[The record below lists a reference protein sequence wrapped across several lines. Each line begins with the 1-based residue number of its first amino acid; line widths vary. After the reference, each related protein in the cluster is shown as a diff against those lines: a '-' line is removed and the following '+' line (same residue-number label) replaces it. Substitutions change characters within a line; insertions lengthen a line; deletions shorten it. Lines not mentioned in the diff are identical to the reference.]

1 MKKKSKR
8 WLTILIVAFLGII
21 GLNFGHVH
29 ADDDDDYK
37 INQMDVD
44 VIILPNGDAEV
55 TRSVLYDFENDF
67 HGVYY
72 RQELPGKG
80 ASGISVDLNY
90 NDDDSK
96 PHHLNVPINDSG
108 KNNTCKVVQNN
119 NLLKFRVYHEVSD
132 NDLTVTYHYIIHGAV
147 TNYKDAARLNWK
159 VIGNHWDVPL
169 HNVTINI
176 WLPGKLPLKWAAN
189 YVWYHGPM
197 FDYHAT
203 INSDFNGVQIQN
215 TKIPENDFVE
225 ADMLIPLSLMKDN
238 SNKKDSFIIKKVV
251 KQEKKISQNEAF
263 RKYGGL
269 YGIPLLMALFMIGE
283 IIFLNWKGRKKKVV
297 SWPHLS
303 RIPHNFEIPAVS
315 VPLAQ
320 MIWRKGDRPDGKAFS
335 GYLLSL
341 VAEHRISFDEQ
352 NGDYRISIHDD
363 EWIQNYYQT
372 NTADARL
379 LKSLFEDVGDGTSFT
394 LKAIKD
400 YDDISNLAEKF
411 NDWQQDKIDQLQA
424 LDVFSEDENKIEY
437 SLRLTLLHAIG
448 IAILVAWVFEP
459 FKIEWVTL
467 AIPIVVLGIY
477 YLYFKFLKW
486 RLTANGK
493 ELYVKVVGFKKMI
506 DDITH
511 FDTAQ
516 MGDLTLWADVLPYAT
531 AFGNAKELSRK
542 LRIDFGEDLGTSA
555 LYNYFYFTTMYIDVF
570 SSAFHNV
577 SVNSGSSWSAFDAW
591 GDSFGGGSSGGFGGG
606 SGGGAF

>member
-1 MKKKSKR
+1 
-8 WLTILIVAFLGII
+8 
-21 GLNFGHVH
+21 
-29 ADDDDDYK
+29 
-37 INQMDVD
+37 
-44 VIILPNGDAEV
+44 
-55 TRSVLYDFENDF
+55 
-67 HGVYY
+67 
-72 RQELPGKG
+72 
-80 ASGISVDLNY
+80 
-90 NDDDSK
+90 
-96 PHHLNVPINDSG
+96 
-108 KNNTCKVVQNN
+108 
-119 NLLKFRVYHEVSD
+119 
-132 NDLTVTYHYIIHGAV
+132 
-147 TNYKDAARLNWK
+147 
-159 VIGNHWDVPL
+159 
-169 HNVTINI
+169 
-176 WLPGKLPLKWAAN
+176 
-189 YVWYHGPM
+189 
-197 FDYHAT
+197 
-203 INSDFNGVQIQN
+203 
-215 TKIPENDFVE
+215 
-225 ADMLIPLSLMKDN
+225 
-238 SNKKDSFIIKKVV
+238 
-251 KQEKKISQNEAF
+251 
-263 RKYGGL
+263 
-269 YGIPLLMALFMIGE
+269 MIGE

-372 NTADARL
+372 NTADAKL

-411 NDWQQDKIDQLQA
+411 SDWQQDKIDQLQA